1 MTYFYINDFY
11 VKKKKKKK
19 NKRAF
24 RYSEGQKKI
33 KRINNDEK
41 TP

>member
-11 VKKKKKKK
+11 VKKKK
-19 NKRAF
+19 
-24 RYSEGQKKI
+24 EGQKKI